1 MGRLSTKKTKMFF
14 KISRMVL
21 ESRRT
26 RLLRHLNCQLLLYLF
41 IATVCYVKINTLKE
55 KRGENEEKT
64 HQSRGGEGNK

>member
-1 MGRLSTKKTKMFF
+1 MFF

-41 IATVCYVKINTLKE
+41 IATVCYVNINTLKDRMKGKPIELEGKNNKFE
-55 KRGENEEKT
+55 KRK
-64 HQSRGGEGNK
+64 K